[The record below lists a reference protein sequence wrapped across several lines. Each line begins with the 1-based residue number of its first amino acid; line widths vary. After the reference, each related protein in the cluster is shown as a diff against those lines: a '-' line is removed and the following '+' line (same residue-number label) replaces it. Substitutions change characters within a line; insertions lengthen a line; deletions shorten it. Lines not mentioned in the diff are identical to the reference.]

1 VPRLGGGN
9 WADAIAE
16 VSERPE
22 FQRASIRIA
31 QPAEPVDPDE
41 DYYNPETGEFEY
53 PEDVNLY
60 EGRARIMPI
69 RESSDDMGG
78 INRTTVIG
86 IRVQIP
92 RADANFRIR
101 RGIRIFVDASPDNPS
116 LVSRVFTVSDD
127 YQGSSAASRTVM
139 AYADMDDSVVA
150 DGE

>member
-1 VPRLGGGN
+1 MRLGGGN

-22 FQRASIRIA
+22 FQRASIRIS
-31 QPAEPVDPDE
+31 PPPPRVDPDE
-41 DYYNPETGEFEY
+41 DYYNPETGQFEY
-53 PEDVNLY
+53 PEEVVLY
-60 EGRARIMPI
+60 AGQARIIPI

-92 RADANFRIR
+92 RADSNFRIR

-116 LVSRVFTVSDD
+116 LVERVFTVADD
-127 YQGSSAASRTVM
+127 YQGSSAASRTLM
-139 AYADMDDSVVA
+139 AYADVDDEVTS
-150 DGE
+150 GE